1 MTSAIVVGAK
11 AGGGSRRVY
20 NKPPSEERHLHTRS
34 WRRNKSM
41 IQRGLI
47 ILIAGEA
54 LFIIGVIL
62 AVVWGVQL
70 AGTVATAF
78 QFERAS
84 LINRVSIEP
93 GSSVEAARTQVT
105 DISKPITVAIHI
117 QRLGEREEA
126 GEGDDGLGQRLQE
139 RLQQQQQLLPRE
151 QREARL
157 VETVIDPSGTV
168 VSNNNFSAN
177 LFTTF
182 QPQNTGEHI
191 LNITNAGARN
201 VTVYGIFGHMPVLT
215 AASTF
220 AEGGGRPELFDISL
234 STFSLV
240 IAGGILMVIGFITI
254 IAGTMIAVIDSRKG
268 RMQKSG
274 GSSSGGGGVTEGGVT
289 YRKD

>member
-1 MTSAIVVGAK
+1 
-11 AGGGSRRVY
+11 
-20 NKPPSEERHLHTRS
+20 
-34 WRRNKSM
+34 M

-62 AVVWGVQL
+62 AIVWGVQF
-70 AGTVATAF
+70 ADTVASAF
-78 QFERAS
+78 QFERAT

-93 GSSVEAARTQVT
+93 GSSVEAATTQVT

-117 QRLGEREEA
+117 QRLGDREESA
-126 GEGDDGLGQRLQE
+126 EGDGLQE
-139 RLQQQQQLLPRE
+139 RLQQQQLQLPRE

-157 VETVIDPSGTV
+157 IETVIDPSGTV
-168 VSNNNFSAN
+168 VSNNEFSAN

-191 LNITNAGARN
+191 LNITNAGANN
-201 VTVYGIFGHMPVLT
+201 VTIYGIFGHMPVLT

-254 IAGTMIAVIDSRKG
+254 ITGTMIAVIDSRKG

>member
-1 MTSAIVVGAK
+1 
-11 AGGGSRRVY
+11 
-20 NKPPSEERHLHTRS
+20 
-34 WRRNKSM
+34 M

-62 AVVWGVQL
+62 AIVWGVQL
-70 AGTVATAF
+70 ADTVASAF

-93 GSSVEAARTQVT
+93 GSSVEAATTQVT

-191 LNITNAGARN
+191 LNITNAGASN
-201 VTVYGIFGHMPVLT
+201 VTIYGIFGHMPVLT
-215 AASTF
+215 AASNF

-254 IAGTMIAVIDSRKG
+254 IAGTMIAVIDSRRKG

-274 GSSSGGGGVTEGGVT
+274 GGSSSGGGGGVTEGGVT

>member
-1 MTSAIVVGAK
+1 
-11 AGGGSRRVY
+11 
-20 NKPPSEERHLHTRS
+20 
-34 WRRNKSM
+34 M

-62 AVVWGVQL
+62 AIVWGVQF
-70 AGTVATAF
+70 ADTVASAF
-78 QFERAS
+78 QFERAT
-84 LINRVSIEP
+84 LINRVSIDP
-93 GSSVEAARTQVT
+93 GSSVEAATTQVT

-139 RLQQQQQLLPRE
+139 RLQQQLQLPRE

-168 VSNNNFSAN
+168 VSNNEFSAN

-191 LNITNAGARN
+191 LNITNAGANN
-201 VTVYGIFGHMPVLT
+201 VTIYGIFGHMPVLT

-254 IAGTMIAVIDSRKG
+254 ITGTMIAVIDSRKG

>member
-1 MTSAIVVGAK
+1 
-11 AGGGSRRVY
+11 
-20 NKPPSEERHLHTRS
+20 
-34 WRRNKSM
+34 M

-70 AGTVATAF
+70 ADTVASAF

-139 RLQQQQQLLPRE
+139 RLQQQLQLPRE

-168 VSNNNFSAN
+168 ISNNNFSA
-177 LFTTF
+177 LA
-182 QPQNTGEHI
+182 
-191 LNITNAGARN
+191 NI
-201 VTVYGIFGHMPVLT
+201 FLT
-215 AASTF
+215 
-220 AEGGGRPELFDISL
+220 
-234 STFSLV
+234 
-240 IAGGILMVIGFITI
+240 
-254 IAGTMIAVIDSRKG
+254 
-268 RMQKSG
+268 
-274 GSSSGGGGVTEGGVT
+274 
-289 YRKD
+289 

>member
-1 MTSAIVVGAK
+1 
-11 AGGGSRRVY
+11 
-20 NKPPSEERHLHTRS
+20 
-34 WRRNKSM
+34 M
-41 IQRGLI
+41 IQLGLI

-62 AVVWGVQL
+62 AIVWGIEL
-70 AGTVATAF
+70 ARTVASAF
-78 QFERAS
+78 QLEIATP
-84 LINRVSIEP
+84 INRVSIEP
-93 GSSVEAARTQVT
+93 GSSLEAATTQVT

-117 QRLGEREEA
+117 QRLGESEEA
-126 GEGDDGLGQRLQE
+126 GEGDGLGQRLQE
-139 RLQQQQQLLPRE
+139 RLQQQQQQLPRE

-157 VETVIDPSGTV
+157 IETVIDPSGTV
-168 VSNNNFSAN
+168 ISNNNFSAN

-191 LNITNAGARN
+191 LSITNAGANN
-201 VTVYGIFGHMPVLT
+201 VTIYGIFGHIPLLN

-220 AEGGGRPELFDISL
+220 AEGGRPQLFDIDL

-240 IAGGILMVIGFITI
+240 IAGGILMAIGFITI

-274 GSSSGGGGVTEGGVT
+274 SSSGVTEGGIT
-289 YRKD
+289 YKKD

>member
-1 MTSAIVVGAK
+1 
-11 AGGGSRRVY
+11 
-20 NKPPSEERHLHTRS
+20 
-34 WRRNKSM
+34 M

-54 LFIIGVIL
+54 LFIIGIIL
-62 AVVWGVQL
+62 AIVWGIQL
-70 AGTVATAF
+70 ASTVASAF
-78 QFERAS
+78 PQERAT

-93 GSSVEAARTQVT
+93 GSSVEAATTQVT

-126 GEGDDGLGQRLQE
+126 GEGDGLGQRLQE
-139 RLQQQQQLLPRE
+139 RLQQQLQLPRE

-168 VSNNNFSAN
+168 ISNNEFSAN

-182 QPQNTGEHI
+182 QPQNTGEYI

-201 VTVYGIFGHMPVLT
+201 VTIYGIFGHMPVLT

-220 AEGGGRPELFDISL
+220 AEGGGRPQIFDISL
-234 STFSLV
+234 STFSPV

-274 GSSSGGGGVTEGGVT
+274 GSSSGDGVTEGGVT
-289 YRKD
+289 YRKDG

>member
-1 MTSAIVVGAK
+1 
-11 AGGGSRRVY
+11 
-20 NKPPSEERHLHTRS
+20 
-34 WRRNKSM
+34 M

-62 AVVWGVQL
+62 AIVWGVQL
-70 AGTVATAF
+70 ADTVASAF
-78 QFERAS
+78 QFERAT

-93 GSSVEAARTQVT
+93 GSSVEAATTQVT

-126 GEGDDGLGQRLQE
+126 GEGDGLGQRLQE
-139 RLQQQQQLLPRE
+139 RLQQQLQLPRE

-168 VSNNNFSAN
+168 VSNNEFSAN

-191 LNITNAGARN
+191 LNITNAGANN
-201 VTVYGIFGHMPVLT
+201 VTIYGIFGHMPVLT

-254 IAGTMIAVIDSRKG
+254 ITGTMIAVIDSRKG

>member
-1 MTSAIVVGAK
+1 
-11 AGGGSRRVY
+11 
-20 NKPPSEERHLHTRS
+20 
-34 WRRNKSM
+34 M

-62 AVVWGVQL
+62 AVVWGIEL
-70 AGTVATAF
+70 ARTVASAF
-78 QFERAS
+78 QLEIATP
-84 LINRVSIEP
+84 INRVSIEP
-93 GSSVEAARTQVT
+93 GSSVEAATTQVT

-117 QRLGEREEA
+117 QRLGESEEA
-126 GEGDDGLGQRLQE
+126 GEGDGLGQRLQE
-139 RLQQQQQLLPRE
+139 RLQQQQQLPRE

-157 VETVIDPSGTV
+157 IETVIDPSGRV
-168 VSNNNFSAN
+168 ISNNNFSAN

-191 LNITNAGARN
+191 LNITNAGANN
-201 VTVYGIFGHMPVLT
+201 VTIYGIFGHIPLLN

-220 AEGGGRPELFDISL
+220 AEGGRPQLFDIDL

-240 IAGGILMVIGFITI
+240 IAGGILMAIGFITI

-274 GSSSGGGGVTEGGVT
+274 GSGGVTEGGIT
-289 YRKD
+289 YKKD

>member
-1 MTSAIVVGAK
+1 
-11 AGGGSRRVY
+11 
-20 NKPPSEERHLHTRS
+20 
-34 WRRNKSM
+34 M

-54 LFIIGVIL
+54 LFIIGIIL
-62 AVVWGVQL
+62 AIVWGIQL
-70 AGTVATAF
+70 ASTVASAF
-78 QFERAS
+78 PQERAT

-93 GSSVEAARTQVT
+93 GSSVEAATTQVT

-139 RLQQQQQLLPRE
+139 RLQQQLQLPRE

-168 VSNNNFSAN
+168 ISNNEFSAN

-182 QPQNTGEHI
+182 QPQNTGEYI

-201 VTVYGIFGHMPVLT
+201 VTIYGIFGHMPVLT

-220 AEGGGRPELFDISL
+220 AEGGGRPQIFDISL
-234 STFSLV
+234 STFSPV

-268 RMQKSG
+268 RMQKKSG
-274 GSSSGGGGVTEGGVT
+274 GSSSGDGVTEGGVT
-289 YRKD
+289 YRKDG